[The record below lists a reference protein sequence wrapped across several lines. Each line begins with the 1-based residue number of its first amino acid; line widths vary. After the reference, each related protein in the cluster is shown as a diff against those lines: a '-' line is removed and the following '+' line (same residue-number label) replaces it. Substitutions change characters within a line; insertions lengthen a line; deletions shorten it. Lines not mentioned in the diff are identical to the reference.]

1 MTVADVLDRLEGVRR
16 SGRGWSARCPAHN
29 GHRRNL
35 SIAAGRDGRVLVH
48 CFARQCDYHAILN
61 AIGLDTGPP
70 RSSRRPVSALT
81 LARQERWYPKE
92 VRLIYQIADFVR
104 QCHRAA
110 DRLRRWVTAS
120 GDTEAAWVA
129 AARAAEC
136 ERDGHRIEHALD
148 EALSWP

>member
-1 MTVADVLDRLEGVRR
+1 MTVADVLERFEGVRR
-16 SGRGWSARCPAHN
+16 SGRGWTARCPAHN
-29 GHRRNL
+29 DHRPSL
-35 SIAAGRDGRVLVH
+35 SIAAGREGRILLH
-48 CFARQCDYHAILN
+48 CFARQCDYHTILN
-61 AIGLDTGPP
+61 AIGLDVRLPH
-70 RSSRRPVSALT
+70 SSRPMNALV
-81 LARQERWYPKE
+81 AQQQRWYPE
-92 VRLIYQIADFVR
+92 EIRLVYQIADFVR

-110 DRLRRWVTAS
+110 DRRRRWVTAS